1 MVLVYGSL
9 HKVSLRYINKLIRT
23 AFCYEGRFVQTIRIM
38 ESIGVKILKEKVS
51 DRFVFDGKQ
60 REWHDHAWPF
70 PVSPWYDKRSLES
83 RFNPNYA
90 SRSKKNPPIVQEK
103 QIEHTFDWAKHNQF
117 LYPKNIFGHLKCYPR
132 EKKKRIW
139 WVTWYMGIK
148 KRKIKSNKN

>member
-60 REWHDHAWPF
+60 REWHDHA
-70 PVSPWYDKRSLES
+70 
-83 RFNPNYA
+83 
-90 SRSKKNPPIVQEK
+90 
-103 QIEHTFDWAKHNQF
+103 
-117 LYPKNIFGHLKCYPR
+117 
-132 EKKKRIW
+132 
-139 WVTWYMGIK
+139 
-148 KRKIKSNKN
+148 